1 MTHPVTPRRLNDAA
15 RMQRGFGYLVGIVG
29 SAAGTALLVQG
40 ATVSAAATWGATFI
54 AGALLVGIATVLDG
68 IAAVLRG
75 HTKPEYP
82 DEATPA

>member
-1 MTHPVTPRRLNDAA
+1 MTHPVTPRRLHDAA

-29 SAAGTALLVQG
+29 SAAGTVLLVQG

-54 AGALLVGIATVLDG
+54 AGAVLVGIATILDG
-68 IAAVLRG
+68 IAAVLSGRA
-75 HTKPEYP
+75 KPEHP